1 MVLSSIVT
9 MLYNRTKTLFISEL
23 KIYTPL
29 LISPNFLYPAIGT
42 HQSNLCFY
50 EFDFFFFR
58 FYIWYHA
65 KYFFLSLAYFT
76 WYNALQVN
84 SCCHKYPSF
93 LRLNNIALCVYVYM
107 YTYHIFFIHSSFMT
121 YSFYFLDYCE

>member
-1 MVLSSIVT
+1 

-50 EFDFFFFR
+50 EFDL
-58 FYIWYHA
+58 
-65 KYFFLSLAYFT
+65 FFLDS
-76 WYNALQVN
+76 
-84 SCCHKYPSF
+84 
-93 LRLNNIALCVYVYM
+93 
-107 YTYHIFFIHSSFMT
+107 TYDTMQNIFFS
-121 YSFYFLDYCE
+121 L